1 MEGRETIADGSPD
14 ELEFLRILD
23 QLSEKEKS
31 LMFRYGVRLLNNC
44 PKARRLADMA
54 ISGQIS
60 RQQLFAA
67 M

>member
-1 MEGRETIADGSPD
+1 MEDRETIANGSLD

-23 QLSEKEKS
+23 QLSETDKS

-54 ISGQIS
+54 ITGQIS

-67 M
+67 I

>member
-1 MEGRETIADGSPD
+1 MKNRKTIADCSPD
-14 ELEFLRILD
+14 ELEFLRMLD
-23 QLSEKEKS
+23 QLSETEKS
-31 LMFRYGVRLLNNC
+31 LMFRCGVRLLNNC

-54 ISGQIS
+54 IVGQIS